1 MLKYILPTLT
11 ALCLTTSA
19 TATDL
24 TKEEKKAI
32 KTELKGYKK
41 DPAKYRA
48 MLDRFK
54 ETIDSNEARISK
66 DKEQINQLTNDFSD
80 AQKKLIERG
89 NELKECQNKPEPKC
103 PEVQDAL
110 AIPATGTVYKVQLGL
125 YRKFD
130 MNSFF
135 AKPKYVG
142 SEKVD
147 GLNRYI
153 VSYFDNKEEAEH
165 FAGDLRKLGLKDAF
179 VAKYAEGQRIYE
191 KDSKKKTAAKPAK
204 KEKVAADSD
213 APKTAPKIK
222 KPAPKAK

>member
-1 MLKYILPTLT
+1 MFKYILPTLA
-11 ALCLTTSA
+11 ALALTSSVSA
-19 TATDL
+19 ADL

-41 DPAKYRA
+41 DPARFKSMIDKY
-48 MLDRFK
+48 K
-54 ETIDSNEARISK
+54 ETIDSNQAMIARGK
-66 DKEQINQLTNDFSD
+66 DQINQLTNDFAD

-89 NELKECQNKPEPKC
+89 AELKACQDKPVPKC
-103 PEVQDAL
+103 PELQDAL
-110 AIPATGTVYKVQLGL
+110 TIPATGTVYKVQLGL

-153 VSYFDNKEEAEH
+153 VSYFENKEEAEH
-165 FAGDLRKLGLKDAF
+165 FAGDLRKLGLHDAF
-179 VAKYAEGQRIYE
+179 VAKYADGERIYE
-191 KDSKKKTAAKPAK
+191 KDPKRKRATSSGPKKLKKPSAK
-204 KEKVAADSD
+204 KQD
-213 APKTAPKIK
+213 
-222 KPAPKAK
+222 